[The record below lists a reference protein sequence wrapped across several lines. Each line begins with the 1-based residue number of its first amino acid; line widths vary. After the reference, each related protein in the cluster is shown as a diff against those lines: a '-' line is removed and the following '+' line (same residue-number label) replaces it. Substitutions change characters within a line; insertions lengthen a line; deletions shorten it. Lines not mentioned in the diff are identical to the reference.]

1 MEIREPDTVDGDAVR
16 DVAGRSLRAS
26 YALSPDAIEVLVAD
40 RQSDERLRELAGM
53 ERGVLVVAERDDGV
67 VGFAQGAVDDEGHG
81 NVRWHHVA
89 PEARG
94 EGIGTELFEHVES
107 ALLDRG
113 AETVRAHVLGDNMEG
128 AQFFE
133 RFGYAEAGT
142 TEVVIDGTT
151 HAVNL
156 FLQESET
163 DADPG
168 DERTEPTN
176 VPETVE
182 DEGETLYVDR
192 ETGIP
197 GDKGPFFELYS
208 DGGRESLYAYWC
220 SHSESVVAAGD
231 DLGRLE
237 CPDCGNV
244 HRADEWDDAY
254 L

>member
-1 MEIREPDTVDGDAVR
+1 MDVHEPDTVDGEAIR

-26 YALSPDAIEVLVAD
+26 YGLSPETIEALVHEQQGDDRLDDLAAD
-40 RQSDERLRELAGM
+40 
-53 ERGVLVVAERDDGV
+53 ERGVVVVATGETGV
-67 VGFAQGAVDDEGHG
+67 TGFAQGEVDDEGRG

-94 EGIGTELFEHVES
+94 QGVGTELFERIEA
-107 ALLDRG
+107 ALEERG
-113 AETVRAHVLGDNMEG
+113 AESVRAHVLADNMEG

-133 RFGYAEAGT
+133 RFGYAEADT
-142 TEVVIDGTT
+142 TEVEIAGEE
-151 HAVNL
+151 HSVNL
-156 FLQESET
+156 FVPEEGVEAESGDDRT
-163 DADPG
+163 DPG
-168 DERTEPTN
+168 E
-176 VPETVE
+176 VPDTVE
-182 DEGETLYVDR
+182 ADGETLYVDHD
-192 ETGIP
+192 EELP

-208 DGGRESLYAYWC
+208 DEARESLYAYWC

-244 HRADEWDDAY
+244 HRADEWDDSY